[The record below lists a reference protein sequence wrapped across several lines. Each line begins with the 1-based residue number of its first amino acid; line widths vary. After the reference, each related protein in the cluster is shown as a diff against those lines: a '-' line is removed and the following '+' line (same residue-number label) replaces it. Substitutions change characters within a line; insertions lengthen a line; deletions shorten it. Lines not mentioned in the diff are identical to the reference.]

1 MYDLYPDNFRFNH
14 VPHGHPRLIGLS
26 GWATAGKDSV
36 ADVLTRLYGYER
48 VSFADNLK
56 AFVREVDP
64 VVHPT
69 VLGDEYPIDGIEG
82 LRASHLVTSRGDTE
96 AKKNREYR
104 RLLQAVGT
112 KAREFFGEDVWV
124 NAAFRTLEDGQYVI
138 SDCRFKNEAKA
149 IQDRGGLVLRVMRPG
164 VEAVNDHIS
173 EHDLDDWAFDGYV
186 MNDGSLL
193 DLEGEVQRVLGDLG

>member
-1 MYDLYPDNFRFNH
+1 MYDLYPDTFQFNH

-26 GWATAGKDSV
+26 GWATSGKDSV

-56 AFVREVDP
+56 AFVKDVNPIVQVEVD
-64 VVHPT
+64 HNT
-69 VLGDEYPIDGIEG
+69 VGYVRKTGS
-82 LRASHLVTSRGDTE
+82 AALVERYGDTE
-96 AKKNREYR
+96 AKKNKEYR

-112 KAREFFGEDVWV
+112 KARQYFGEDVWV
-124 NAAFRTLEDGQYVI
+124 DAAFRSLEDGQYVI
-138 SDCRFKNEAKA
+138 SDCRFKNEAQA
-149 IQDRGGLVLRVMRPG
+149 IKDRGGLVLRVMRPG
-164 VEAVNDHIS
+164 VNAVNDHIS
-173 EHDLDDWAFDGYV
+173 EHDLDEWAFDGFV